1 MSEPQTACLVC
12 STNWPPNLREP
23 EPARL
28 LAPLKTLVD
37 HLAETQI
44 RLVSVE
50 MIGAGQ
56 SVDYDYCKLVKEHMF
71 GGASAP
77 RLHLRDIPDDD
88 PGRIAELLSTSA
100 GSARRLG
107 AALWVDLTPGPKAR
121 AAIVLGAASAI
132 PEVRIVCSEPSADGF
147 RVRLLP
153 CLEDYNSWLGSHGVL
168 VRNYRAEIER
178 AGELVSGAAHLPS
191 IAGLAGAVCHF
202 LGWDAGEAQAEALR
216 PGADLLVL
224 AEWLANRVVPQE
236 ILGFPAEW
244 RKNNRAEARDKD
256 IRALG
261 SEAQRLA
268 ARSSQA
274 LYHAR
279 CLSGHPGEWTRSEGV
294 LLLDLLSY
302 LTQRLRS
309 QVAKPLDPAGGLG
322 GDGLYVAIDGDDVGR
337 RFEEHLA
344 QATSLAAALEL
355 RDWSAAVQRQLSR
368 QFLQL
373 SERWGGVFLART
385 GDGFLAVV
393 HPRARSE
400 IRNEFRP
407 TLPDATVSAGL
418 GPTVK
423 DAYLALKLC
432 KARNRGGG
440 LYMSLAD
447 HEEEVMWQRSQDA
460 GR

>member
-1 MSEPQTACLVC
+1 MSEPRTACLVC
-12 STNWPPNLREP
+12 STNWPPNLRDP
-23 EPARL
+23 DPVRL
-28 LAPLKTLVD
+28 LAPLKTVVD

-71 GGASAP
+71 GGVSAP

-88 PGRIAELLSTSA
+88 PGRIAELLSCSA
-100 GSARRLG
+100 VSARRLG
-107 AALWVDLTPGPKAR
+107 AALWVDLTPGPKSR
-121 AAIVLGAASAI
+121 AAILLGAASAI
-132 PEVRIVCSEPSADGF
+132 PDVRIVCSEPAADGF
-147 RVRLLP
+147 RVRILP

-178 AGELVSGAAHLPS
+178 AGALVSGSAALPS

-202 LGWDAGEAQAEALR
+202 LGWDGGEEQAEALR
-216 PGADLLVL
+216 PGADLMVL
-224 AEWLANRVVPQE
+224 AEWLANRAVPEE
-236 ILGFPAEW
+236 ILGLKWGKKTATEV
-244 RKNNRAEARDKD
+244 RDRD

-261 SEAQRLA
+261 PEAQANKLA

-279 CLSGHPGEWTRSEGV
+279 CLFSHPGEWTRSEGV

-302 LTQRLRS
+302 LTQRLQS

-368 QFLQL
+368 HFLQL
-373 SERWGGVFLART
+373 SERWGGIFLART

-440 LYMSLAD
+440 LYMSLAG
-447 HEEEVMWQRSQDA
+447 HEEEILWQRS
-460 GR
+460 